1 MSMKKKISV
10 LAPDLSGGGV
20 TRVYLLAEVLQKLN
34 YDVKVVGCSFRQPL
48 YPPPPSYLT
57 VEWIPGSDYPQFI
70 GAIWQLLQKIDGDII
85 YAVKPRPTSLGIAV
99 LKKLQSRKPIILDI
113 DDWEMSWFG
122 GDNWRYYVK
131 PKQLLRDIIKSDG
144 VFRNPQ
150 YQWY

>member
-1 MSMKKKISV
+1 M
-10 LAPDLSGGGV
+10 
-20 TRVYLLAEVLQKLN
+20 
-34 YDVKVVGCSFRQPL
+34 
-48 YPPPPSYLT
+48 
-57 VEWIPGSDYPQFI
+57 
-70 GAIWQLLQKIDGDII
+70 
-85 YAVKPRPTSLGIAV
+85 KPRPTSLGIAV

-113 DDWEMSWFG
+113 DNWEMSWFG